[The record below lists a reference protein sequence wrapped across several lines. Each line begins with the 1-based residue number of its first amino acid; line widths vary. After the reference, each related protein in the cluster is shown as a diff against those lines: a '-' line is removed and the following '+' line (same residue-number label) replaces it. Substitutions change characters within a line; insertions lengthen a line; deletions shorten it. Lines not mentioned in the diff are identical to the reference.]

1 MPHTTKV
8 RFDMVVVGAGPAGS
22 TAALAAARR
31 GWRVALVDQRT
42 FPRDKSCG
50 DGLGP
55 AAVRLLRSLHLGA
68 ILDGYEPAQSLRVFG
83 PRGMEF
89 TASVSGMDGD
99 GELGYVIPREVF
111 DDRLHRAALEA
122 GAHDYSGHRVVE
134 AGCDR
139 GRWVR
144 TKHGR
149 LEADL
154 VVAADGAYS
163 LLRRSV
169 AGKPSERTTAI
180 AMRAYA
186 ATGDGGMVFEWSR
199 ELLPAY
205 GWIFPTGRGTANVG
219 VGVMLTARRRRGID
233 LRAALERFAESCR
246 RRGIALGPLDRHRS
260 HHLPLGIR
268 PPRLAYNG
276 LVLIGDA
283 ASMINPLSGEGI
295 AYGMAAA
302 YRLVSGLAAPGDQ
315 AGLAGFERWYR
326 RAHRAHLRSC
336 RLVQAAMARPWVAER
351 LIRAARD
358 NPALLR
364 EVTGLLFDTG
374 SLRLSTLRAL
384 R

>member
-1 MPHTTKV
+1 MRPHNREV
-8 RFDMVVVGAGPAGS
+8 RFDVVVVGAGPAGS

-55 AAVRLLRSLHLGA
+55 AAVRLLRKLHLGEL
-68 ILDGYEPAQSLRVFG
+68 LDGYHPARSLRVFG

-89 TASVSGMDGD
+89 AAPVAGMDAD
-99 GELGYVIPREVF
+99 GELGYVIPREEF
-111 DDRLHRAALEA
+111 DDRLHRAALDA
-122 GAHDYSGHRVVE
+122 GALDYSGHRVV
-134 AGCDR
+134 AG
-139 GRWVR
+139 GNGWVQ
-144 TKHGR
+144 TKSER
-149 LEADL
+149 LEAKL

-169 AGKPSERTTAI
+169 AGKPPERTTAI

-186 ATGDGGMVFEWSR
+186 STEDEDMIFEWSQD
-199 ELLPAY
+199 LLPAY

-219 VGVMLTARRRRGID
+219 VGIMLDARRRRGTD
-233 LRAALERFAESCR
+233 LRTALEGFAESCR

-268 PPRLAYNG
+268 PPRLAYDG
-276 LVLIGDA
+276 MVLIGDA

-302 YRLVSGLAAPGDQ
+302 HRLVSGLAAAGDR
-315 AGLAGFERWYR
+315 AGVAEFERWYR
-326 RAHRAHLRSC
+326 RTHRAHLRSC
-336 RLVQAAMARPWVAER
+336 RLVQVAMSRPWIAER
-351 LIRAARD
+351 LVRAARD

-374 SLRLSTLRAL
+374 ALRLGMLRRL